1 MCIDEGYAVL
11 GVERH
16 RVLPKLMTTDV
27 MVEEFYKSI
36 NRSISGAY
44 TMKISTILDKID
56 EKQLYVP
63 AFQREYVWK
72 RDDAK
77 SLVESLIKEYPTG
90 TMLTWET
97 SNPPEL
103 KGPHRYDEKMGAVR
117 ILLDGQQRIT
127 TLYMLIRGDIP
138 PYYTAPEI
146 TNDTRGLY
154 ANVESLELAYYHKSR
169 MQNDPLWQNI
179 THIFQQKVRSKDIVH
194 ALEDR
199 GETVSR
205 ERDDKID
212 DNVLA
217 IRNIL
222 DREFPEQ
229 TIPVKANVREAINIF
244 YKVNAS
250 GVSLTE
256 AELALAQI
264 SGYWPQA
271 RDLFKRKLVVM
282 EENGFSFKLD
292 FIVFVLLGCM
302 YHMATDLRKL
312 HGPENNEAIRKAWS
326 RLDKD
331 ILDYTI
337 NIMRS
342 RAYIDHTSEISSV
355 YALIPIIVYLYDR
368 GTSFISD
375 QQIRKM
381 IKWFYYSQVRGRYN
395 SQLQQK
401 LDFDLRIIAESEQ
414 VFDELLNVISEDNR
428 LEIIPEEFIGR
439 TVSNPLFSLMRWYM
453 KSKNA
458 ICLTTGVGLHRNMGK
473 SYQLENDHI
482 FPYTILQKYG
492 YGKDHRL
499 RYQLAQEMTNRA
511 VLTQKANRTK
521 SDTAATDYLTE
532 VKRSFPSALKLQC
545 IPDDESLWDISR
557 YEDFLSTRRKIL
569 ATELTKFLENLTVTE
584 DVPVPLQLEELI
596 AGGESEVLEFKSS
609 IRWDYKL
616 GNTNKKLEEVVLK
629 TVAAFANSNG
639 GALLIGV
646 DDSGKILGLEN
657 DYSWLLGNKDEF
669 ELHLRNIVSKSFG
682 IAFTANKLKVSFPT
696 IESQEICRVEIQPSD
711 KPIIIKGTDVNGVPF
726 EKLFIRN
733 GNSSIEL
740 PTSQIVDFVKHKT
753 KLYD

>member
-1 MCIDEGYAVL
+1 
-11 GVERH
+11 
-16 RVLPKLMTTDV
+16 
-27 MVEEFYKSI
+27 
-36 NRSISGAY
+36 
-44 TMKISTILDKID
+44 MKISTILDKID

-77 SLVESLIKEYPTG
+77 SLIESLIKEYPTG

-103 KGPHRYDEKMGAVR
+103 KGPYLYDEKMGSVR

-127 TLYMLIRGDIP
+127 SLYMLIRGDIP

-154 ANVESLELAYYHKSR
+154 VNVESLELAYYQKNR
-169 MQNDPLWQNI
+169 MQNDPLWQDI
-179 THIFQQKVRSKDIVH
+179 TQIFQQKVRAKDIIRD
-194 ALEDR
+194 LESR
-199 GETVSR
+199 GQTVSR

-271 RDLFKRKLVVM
+271 REVFKRKLAAL
-282 EENGFSFKLD
+282 EKNGYSFKLD
-292 FIVFVLLGCM
+292 FIVYALVGCL
-302 YHMATDLRKL
+302 YHMASDLRKL
-312 HGPENNEAIRKAWS
+312 HGSENDEKIRQAWE

-331 ILDYTI
+331 IFDLTI
-337 NIMRS
+337 NILRS
-342 RAYIDHTSEISSV
+342 RAYVDHTSEINSV
-355 YALIPIIVYLYDR
+355 YALIPIIVYLFDH
-368 GTSFISD
+368 GTSSLD
-375 QQIRKM
+375 DEQIRKI
-381 IKWFYYSQVRGRYN
+381 IKWFYYSQIRGRYS
-395 SQLQQK
+395 SQLPQK
-401 LDFDLRIIAESEQ
+401 LDFDLRIVAESHQ

-428 LEIIPEEFIGR
+428 LEIIPEEFVGR
-439 TVSNPLFSLMRWYM
+439 TISNPLFSLMRWYM

-482 FPYTILQKYG
+482 FPYAILQKYG

-499 RYQLAQEMTNRA
+499 KYQLAQEMTNRA
-511 VLTQKANRTK
+511 VLTQKGNRSK
-521 SDTAATDYLTE
+521 SDTAAADYLTG
-532 VKRSFPSALKLQC
+532 VRHTFPSALKLQC

-557 YEDFLSTRRKIL
+557 FEDFLSARRKIL
-569 ATELTKFLENLTVTE
+569 AMELSKFLDNLTVTE

-596 AGGESEVLEFKSS
+596 ISGESEVLEFKSS
-609 IRWDYKL
+609 LRWDYKL
-616 GNTNKKLEEVVLK
+616 GKTNKKLEEVVVK
-629 TVAAFANSNG
+629 TIAAFTNSNG
-639 GALLIGV
+639 GTLLIGV
-646 DDSGKILGLEN
+646 DDSGKVLGLEN
-657 DYSWLLGNKDEF
+657 DYSWLLGDKDEF
-669 ELHLRNIVSKSFG
+669 ELHLRNLMNKAFG
-682 IAFTANKLKVSFPT
+682 ITFAAKKLKINFPT
-696 IESQEICRVEIQPSD
+696 IEGQEICQIEIQPAD
-711 KPIIIKGTDVNGVPF
+711 KPIIIKAVDANGQPV
-726 EKLFIRN
+726 EKFYIRS

-740 PTSQIVDFVKHKT
+740 PASQIVDYVNNKNK
-753 KLYD
+753 

>member
-1 MCIDEGYAVL
+1 
-11 GVERH
+11 
-16 RVLPKLMTTDV
+16 
-27 MVEEFYKSI
+27 
-36 NRSISGAY
+36 
-44 TMKISTILDKID
+44 MKISTILDKID

-77 SLVESLIKEYPTG
+77 SLIESLIKQYPTG

-103 KGPHRYDEKMGAVR
+103 KGPYLYDEKMGAVR

-127 TLYMLIRGDIP
+127 TLYMLIRGEIP

-154 ANVESLELAYYHKSR
+154 VNVETLELAYYQKNR
-169 MQNDPLWQNI
+169 MQNDPLWQDI
-179 THIFQQKVRSKDIVH
+179 TQIFQQRVRSKDIIRE
-194 ALEDR
+194 LEDR
-199 GETVSR
+199 GPTVSR

-271 RDLFKRKLVVM
+271 RDLFKRKIATM
-282 EENGFSFKLD
+282 EKNGFSFKLD
-292 FIVFVLLGCM
+292 FIVFALLGCL
-302 YHMATDLRKL
+302 YHMASDLRKL
-312 HGPENNEAIRKAWS
+312 HGPENDEAIRKAWS

-337 NIMRS
+337 NILRS
-342 RAYIDHTSEISSV
+342 RAYVDHTNEISSV
-355 YALIPIIVYLYDR
+355 YALIPIIVYLYDNE
-368 GTSFISD
+368 TKSID
-375 QQIRKM
+375 DEQIRKM
-381 IKWFYYSQVRGRYN
+381 IKWFYYSQLRGRYN

-401 LDFDLRIIAESEQ
+401 LDFDLRIVAESDQ
-414 VFDELLNVISEDNR
+414 VFDELLNVISEENR

-458 ICLTTGVGLHRNMGK
+458 ICLTTGVGLHHNMGK

-482 FPYTILQKYG
+482 FPFAILQKYG

-499 RYQLAQEMTNRA
+499 KYQLAQEMTNRA
-511 VLTQKANRTK
+511 VLTQKGNRTK
-521 SDTAATDYLTE
+521 SDTAALDYLTD
-532 VKRSFPSALKLQC
+532 VKRTFPSALKLQC
-545 IPDDESLWDISR
+545 IPEDESLWDIAR
-557 YEDFLSTRRKIL
+557 YEDFLGARRKIL
-569 ATELTKFLENLTVTE
+569 ATELTTFLNNLTVTE

-596 AGGESEVLEFKSS
+596 AGGESEMLEFKSS
-609 IRWDYKL
+609 LRWDYQFGK
-616 GNTNKKLEEVVLK
+616 TNKKLEEVIIK
-629 TVAAFANSNG
+629 TIAAFANSNG
-639 GALLIGV
+639 GTLLIGV

-657 DYSWLLGNKDEF
+657 DYSWLLGDKDEF
-669 ELHLRNIVSKSFG
+669 ELHLRNIISKSFG
-682 IAFTANKLKVSFPT
+682 IVFTANKLKISFPT
-696 IESQEICRVEIQPSD
+696 VESQEICQVETQPSD
-711 KPIIIKGTDVNGVPF
+711 KSMIIKGTDGNGVPF
-726 EKLFIRN
+726 EKFYIRN

-740 PTSQIVDFVKHKT
+740 PASQIVDFVKHKT
-753 KLYD
+753 KG

>member
-1 MCIDEGYAVL
+1 
-11 GVERH
+11 
-16 RVLPKLMTTDV
+16 
-27 MVEEFYKSI
+27 
-36 NRSISGAY
+36 
-44 TMKISTILDKID
+44 MKISTILDKID

-77 SLVESLIKEYPTG
+77 SLIESLIKQYPTG

-103 KGPHRYDEKMGAVR
+103 KGPYTYDEKMGAVR

-154 ANVESLELAYYHKSR
+154 VNVETLELAYYQKNR
-169 MQNDPLWQNI
+169 MQNDPLWQDI
-179 THIFQQKVRSKDIVH
+179 THIFQQRVRAKDIIRE
-194 ALEDR
+194 LEER
-199 GETVSR
+199 GQIVNR

-217 IRNIL
+217 IRSIL

-271 RDLFKRKLVVM
+271 RDLFKRKLATM
-282 EENGFSFKLD
+282 EKNGFSFKLD
-292 FIVFVLLGCM
+292 FIVFALLGCL
-302 YHMATDLRKL
+302 YHMASDLRKL
-312 HGPENNEAIRKAWS
+312 HGPENDEAIRKAWI

-337 NIMRS
+337 NILRS
-342 RAYIDHTSEISSV
+342 RAYVDHTNEISSV
-355 YALIPIIVYLYDR
+355 YALIPIIVYLFDR
-368 GTSFISD
+368 GTKSIDD

-381 IKWFYYSQVRGRYN
+381 IKWFYYSQLRGRYN

-401 LDFDLRIIAESEQ
+401 LDFDLRIVAESEQ
-414 VFDELLNVISEDNR
+414 VFDELLNVISEENR

-458 ICLTTGVGLHRNMGK
+458 ICLTTGVGLHHNMGK

-482 FPYTILQKYG
+482 FPYAILQKYG

-499 RYQLAQEMTNRA
+499 KYQLAQEMTNRA
-511 VLTQKANRTK
+511 ILTQKGNRSK
-521 SDTAATDYLTE
+521 SDTAALDYLTE
-532 VKRSFPSALKLQC
+532 VKRTYPHGLRLQC
-545 IPDDESLWDISR
+545 IPEDESLWDISR
-557 YEDFLSTRRKIL
+557 YEDFLSARRKIL
-569 ATELTKFLENLTVTE
+569 ATELTQYLDNLTVTE

-596 AGGESEVLEFKSS
+596 VSGESEVLEFKSS
-609 IRWDYKL
+609 LRWDYKF
-616 GNTNKKLEEVVLK
+616 GKTNKKLEEVIIK
-629 TVAAFANSNG
+629 TIAAFANSNG
-639 GALLIGV
+639 GTLLIGV

-657 DYSWLLGNKDEF
+657 DYSWLLGDKDEF
-669 ELHLRNIVSKSFG
+669 ELHLRNVVNKSFG
-682 IAFTANKLKVSFPT
+682 PAFSAKKLKVSFPT
-696 IESQEICRVEIQPSD
+696 VEGQEICQVEVQISD
-711 KPIIIKGTDVNGVPF
+711 KPIIIKGTDGNGVPF
-726 EKLFIRN
+726 EKFYVRN

-740 PTSQIVDFVKHKT
+740 PASQIVDYLNNKT
-753 KLYD
+753 K

>member
-1 MCIDEGYAVL
+1 
-11 GVERH
+11 
-16 RVLPKLMTTDV
+16 
-27 MVEEFYKSI
+27 
-36 NRSISGAY
+36 
-44 TMKISTILDKID
+44 
-56 EKQLYVP
+56 
-63 AFQREYVWK
+63 
-72 RDDAK
+72 
-77 SLVESLIKEYPTG
+77 
-90 TMLTWET
+90 
-97 SNPPEL
+97 
-103 KGPHRYDEKMGAVR
+103 
-117 ILLDGQQRIT
+117 
-127 TLYMLIRGDIP
+127 
-138 PYYTAPEI
+138 
-146 TNDTRGLY
+146 
-154 ANVESLELAYYHKSR
+154 
-169 MQNDPLWQNI
+169 
-179 THIFQQKVRSKDIVH
+179 
-194 ALEDR
+194 
-199 GETVSR
+199 
-205 ERDDKID
+205 
-212 DNVLA
+212 
-217 IRNIL
+217 
-222 DREFPEQ
+222 
-229 TIPVKANVREAINIF
+229 
-244 YKVNAS
+244 
-250 GVSLTE
+250 
-256 AELALAQI
+256 
-264 SGYWPQA
+264 
-271 RDLFKRKLVVM
+271 
-282 EENGFSFKLD
+282 
-292 FIVFVLLGCM
+292 
-302 YHMATDLRKL
+302 
-312 HGPENNEAIRKAWS
+312 
-326 RLDKD
+326 
-331 ILDYTI
+331 
-337 NIMRS
+337 
-342 RAYIDHTSEISSV
+342 
-355 YALIPIIVYLYDR
+355 
-368 GTSFISD
+368 
-375 QQIRKM
+375 M